1 MFGFLKTK
9 VVDNES
15 IKEFD
20 GAIRAIN
27 IFIML
32 SEWEKAKKAL
42 KEIEYKEKNSLNLI
56 LDELDKMDDK
66 E

>member
-1 MFGFLKTK
+1 MFGFFKKKK
-9 VVDNES
+9 VNYEQ
-15 IKEFD
+15 IKAFD
-20 GAIRAIN
+20 GAVKAIN

-42 KEIEYKEKNSLNLI
+42 EEIKYKEKESLNTILEK
-56 LDELDKMDDK
+56 LDENDDK